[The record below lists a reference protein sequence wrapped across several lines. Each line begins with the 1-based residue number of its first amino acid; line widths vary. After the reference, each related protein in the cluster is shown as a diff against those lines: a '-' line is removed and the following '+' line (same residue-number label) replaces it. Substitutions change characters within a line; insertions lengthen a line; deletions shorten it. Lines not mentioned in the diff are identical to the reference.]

1 MSDVFNEIE
10 DGIIEL
16 DSPFAKKLGFTSDK
30 FDGWLWKKGKYIY
43 ISFIISRKPGKGNLR
58 RLFNRIRKLGYGIKV
73 PTPLGVMR
81 VIVQKYGFRK
91 TVEFFRIANG
101 IEEPVEVWVKE
112 ASE

>member
-1 MSDVFNEIE
+1 MR

-16 DSPFAKKLGFTSDK
+16 DSPFARQLGFTSEK
-30 FDGWLWKKGKYIY
+30 FDGYLWKEGKYIY
-43 ISFIISRKPGKGNLR
+43 NSFIISRKRGKGNLR
-58 RLFNRIRKLGYGIKV
+58 QLFNRIRELGYGIKV

-81 VIVQKYGFRK
+81 VIVEKYGFRR
-91 TVEFFRIANG
+91 TVEFFRIADR